1 MAMATEYTFTN
12 AVRKAEGIRQ
22 TAKAAAFATWGFQSG
37 SALTTYV
44 TALETADNTY
54 IASVNSAASTA
65 GVIGLP
71 YPGQRGPAGAAPLG
85 STVLGNAGMSAI
97 SPQLPSSEASYGP
110 VALP

>member
-1 MAMATEYTFTN
+1 MATAAEYTFTN

-22 TAKAAAFATWGFQSG
+22 TAKAAAFATWAFGQG
-37 SALTTYV
+37 AALTTYV

-54 IASVNSAASTA
+54 IASVNSAASTL

-71 YPGQRGPAGAAPLG
+71 TPGQLGPAGAAAMG
-85 STVLGNAGMSAI
+85 STNIGSVGMSSI
-97 SPQLPSSEASYGP
+97 SRQLPAAEASYGP